1 MHSQSII
8 KLIENYSREEHLR
21 LMQGTLNID
30 YSRLKSLS
38 PIYSERWTIDSVP
51 YVAKSHV
58 IDAYYSL
65 PERPDIAFT
74 SLWKAINNSYNNYY
88 LRQVF
93 GNPNCKQLSDTKSL
107 EKVIEDIANDRN
119 TKITD
124 EHTIESLISLYIK
137 QIPDKTYKFVASYIL
152 KGMAIIDPSSNNN
165 LSEIYALSSYKTFK
179 NKFADIHRII
189 EKTYGKKYRDICSV
203 DVASDK
209 VTVKFNIEESSKDK
223 SRKLIHSL
231 AASLKGMLEGN
242 GVELTNGNY
251 SGRIELL
258 SFHQRFIFLIFIIL
272 YSVRNNNT
280 HGNVASRMNSVYAN
294 TESFEAAEYIFLLGH
309 MFLSL
314 IMYRNGDLLP
324 SELKFNLENI

>member
-1 MHSQSII
+1 
-8 KLIENYSREEHLR
+8 
-21 LMQGTLNID
+21 
-30 YSRLKSLS
+30 
-38 PIYSERWTIDSVP
+38 
-51 YVAKSHV
+51 VAKSHV

-107 EKVIEDIANDRN
+107 EKVLEHIANDAN
-119 TKITD
+119 KKITD
-124 EHTIESLISLYIK
+124 EHTIESLVGLYIEK
-137 QIPDKTYKFVASYIL
+137 IPDKTYRFVASYIL
-152 KGMAIIDPSSNNN
+152 KGMAIMNPGSSNN

-179 NKFADIHRII
+179 NKFSDIHNII
-189 EKTYGKKYRDICSV
+189 EQTYGEKYRGICNV

-209 VTVKFNIEESSKDK
+209 TTVQFKIEKSSKNK

-231 AASLKGMLEGN
+231 SGSLKGLLEGN
-242 GVELTNGNY
+242 EVELKNGNF
-251 SGRIELL
+251 SGKIELS
-258 SFHQRFIFLIFIIL
+258 SFHQRLYFLIFIIL

-280 HGNVASRMNSVYAN
+280 HGNVASRLNSAYTN

-314 IMYRNGDLLP
+314 IMYKNGDLLS

>member
-1 MHSQSII
+1 MHNKSVINLL
-8 KLIENYSREEHLR
+8 KNYSREEHLR
-21 LMQGTLNID
+21 LMQGNLDID
-30 YSRLKSLS
+30 YSRMKSLS
-38 PIYSERWTIDSVP
+38 PIYSERWTEDSLP

-107 EKVIEDIANDRN
+107 EKIVEHIANDRN
-119 TKITD
+119 IEITD
-124 EHTIESLISLYIK
+124 EHTIHSLVDLYIEN
-137 QIPDKTYKFVASYIL
+137 IPDKTYRFVASYIL
-152 KGMAIIDPSSNNN
+152 KGMAIIDPGSNNS

-179 NKFADIHRII
+179 NKFPDIHHIV
-189 EKTYGKKYRDICSV
+189 EQTYGKKYRDICNV
-203 DVASDK
+203 EVASDK
-209 VTVKFNIEESSKDK
+209 VTLKFNIEESSKDR

-231 AASLKGMLEGN
+231 AESLKGMLEGN
-242 GVELTNGNY
+242 CVDLRNGSF
-251 SGRIELL
+251 SGKIELL
-258 SFHQRFIFLIFIIL
+258 SFHQRLYFLIFIIL

-280 HGNVASRMNSVYAN
+280 HGNVASRMNSAYAN
-294 TESFEAAEYIFLLGH
+294 KESFEAAEYIFLLGH

-314 IMYRNGDLLP
+314 IMYKNGDLSP

>member
-1 MHSQSII
+1 MHNQSII
-8 KLIENYSREEHLR
+8 NLIKNYSREEHLR

-30 YSRLKSLS
+30 YSKLKSLS
-38 PIYSERWTIDSVP
+38 PIYSERWTKDSVP
-51 YVAKSHV
+51 YVAKTHV

-88 LRQVF
+88 LKQVF
-93 GNPNCKQLSDTKSL
+93 GNPSCKQLSDTKSL
-107 EKVIEDIANDRN
+107 EKVLEHIANDAN
-119 TKITD
+119 KIITA
-124 EHTIESLISLYIK
+124 EHTIESLVDLYIEK
-137 QIPDKTYKFVASYIL
+137 IPDKTYRFIASYIL
-152 KGMAIIDPSSNNN
+152 KGMAIMDTSSSNN

-179 NKFADIHRII
+179 NKFVDIHNTI
-189 EKTYGKKYRDICSV
+189 EKTYGKKYRNICSV
-203 DVASDK
+203 DIASDK
-209 VTVKFNIEESSKDK
+209 ATVQFNIEKSSKDK

-231 AASLKGMLEGN
+231 AESLKGMLEGN
-242 GVELTNGNY
+242 GAELKNGNF
-251 SGRIELL
+251 SGKIELL
-258 SFHQRFIFLIFIIL
+258 SFQQRLYFLIFIIL

-280 HGNVASRMNSVYAN
+280 HGNVASRMNSAYTN